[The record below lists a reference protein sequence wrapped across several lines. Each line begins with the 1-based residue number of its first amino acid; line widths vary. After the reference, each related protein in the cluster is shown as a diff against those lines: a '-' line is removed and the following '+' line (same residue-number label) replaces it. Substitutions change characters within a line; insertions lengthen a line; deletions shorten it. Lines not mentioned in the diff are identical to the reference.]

1 MLTLIIGGAASGK
14 SEYAERLAAAAPGPR
29 VYLATMRRHDAE
41 CEARIEKH
49 RAARA
54 GRGFVTCEREAG
66 LSGLALPAGTRTVLL
81 EDLGNLAANE
91 LYGGA
96 GEGAFDA
103 ALAGIDELC
112 ARAARVYG
120 RLQRGLFRRRA
131 LRPRHAAL
139 YRTGSARSTGRLPR
153 GRTGSWRSSAG
164 YRSSGREEQ
173 RNEKLLRSLA
183 MAFSMYS
190 ILPAPRVEWKAENM
204 RYAFCFFPLIG
215 VVIGAAEFGWL
226 WLCRLFGVGRG

>member
-112 ARAARVYG
+112 ARAARVYVVSNEVFSDG
-120 RLQRGLFRRRA
+120 APYDPGTRRYIELLGALNRA
-131 LRPRHAAL
+131 LAA
-139 YRTGSARSTGRLPR
+139 RAD
-153 GRTGSWRSSAG
+153 
-164 YRSSGREEQ
+164 
-173 RNEKLLRSLA
+173 
-183 MAFSMYS
+183 
-190 ILPAPRVEWKAENM
+190 RVVEVV
-204 RYAFCFFPLIG
+204 CGIPLIWKG
-215 VVIGAAEFGWL
+215 GTTE
-226 WLCRLFGVGRG
+226 